1 MESLMM
7 MVWRMRQDVAMNQTR
22 VLIQAVIAAASEGT
36 DEANKNMQDAWADY
50 KEELFPF
57 QRGQKKRT
65 DELAIEYL
73 KQEVSRGP
81 LRVIP
86 LQPAGKAKSML
97 RQRHAEVEEMRLR
110 RPRRRWRG

>member
-22 VLIQAVIAAASEGT
+22 AMIQAIIAAASEG
-36 DEANKNMQDAWADY
+36 DDANKNMQDAWADY

-65 DELAIEYL
+65 DQAAIDYL
-73 KQEVSRGP
+73 KQEVARGP
-81 LRVIP
+81 LKVIP
-86 LQPAGKAKSML
+86 LQPVGKAKSML
-97 RQRHAEVEEMRLR
+97 RHRHAEVEEMKLR
-110 RPRRRWRG
+110 KPRRRRRR